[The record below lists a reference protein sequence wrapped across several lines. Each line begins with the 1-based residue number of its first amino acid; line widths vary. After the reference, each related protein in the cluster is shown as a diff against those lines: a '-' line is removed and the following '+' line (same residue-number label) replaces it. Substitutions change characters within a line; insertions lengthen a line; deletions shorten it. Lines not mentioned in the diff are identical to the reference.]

1 MVADVHQT
9 YCDGYFPI
17 YTNFRKKKVI
27 ASSELRAKSPVIL
40 NISHV
45 LFLQFCWKKSF
56 AESVRIAFKKE
67 KCIV

>member
-1 MVADVHQT
+1 MVTDVHQT

-17 YTNFRKKKVI
+17 YTTIRKKKVI

-45 LFLQFCWKKSF
+45 LFLQFCSERRVLPSLSGLLLKKKS
-56 AESVRIAFKKE
+56 V
-67 KCIV
+67 